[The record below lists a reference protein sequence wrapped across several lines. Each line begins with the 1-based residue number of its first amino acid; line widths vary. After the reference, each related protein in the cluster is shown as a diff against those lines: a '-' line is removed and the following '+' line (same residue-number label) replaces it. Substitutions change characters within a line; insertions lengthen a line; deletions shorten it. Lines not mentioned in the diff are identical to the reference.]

1 MNSNSF
7 FERHRVQWL
16 PKLSIFANLRSY
28 HDNHAYSD
36 SLDPSS
42 FLSGCLDNCTQFSD
56 PRPCQQYCQ
65 SIHDSEVASTNVP
78 GMDVCTNALQCKQLS
93 GTNELRFREC
103 VRRVTRRQPWHSSSS
118 RGEST
123 MQNVLIFLV
132 VIVFVLLCIK

>member
-1 MNSNSF
+1 
-7 FERHRVQWL
+7 
-16 PKLSIFANLRSY
+16 
-28 HDNHAYSD
+28 
-36 SLDPSS
+36 
-42 FLSGCLDNCTQFSD
+42 
-56 PRPCQQYCQ
+56 
-65 SIHDSEVASTNVP
+65 VP